1 MKFVDE
7 YRDPAAAR
15 QILGHITELAE
26 GHHYKFMEVCGGH
39 THTIY
44 KHGIENVLPETVEL
58 VHGPGCPVCVIPM
71 GRVDDAIA
79 VAETPGVLFTSFGDM
94 MRVPGGNGNLL
105 EAKAR
110 GADVRMVYSP
120 LDALRIAIANPDKQV
135 VFFAV
140 GFETTA
146 PSTAVTVLKA
156 MQKGVT
162 NFSLFCNHV
171 TIVPPLKAILESPD
185 LRLNGFL
192 GPGHVS
198 TVIGNRPYRFVPK
211 NYGLPLV
218 TAGFEPLDI
227 LQAILM
233 LLRQIDEGR
242 CEVENQYT
250 RAVPEH
256 GNPRALEVI
265 NQVFELRPHFEWRGL
280 GFISQSALKLREE
293 FAPWDAA
300 LRFSVPGVRVADPK
314 ACQCGEVLKGV
325 IKPWECK
332 VFGTACTPETPIG
345 TCMVS
350 SEGACA
356 AYYNYGRFTKHQTVP
371 VELSRAVKTPEPV

>member
-1 MKFVDE
+1 MKYVDE

-15 QILGHITELAE
+15 TCLADIEVFAGKLAE
-26 GHHYKFMEVCGGH
+26 ARGHHLKFMEVCGGH

-44 KHGIENVLPETVEL
+44 KHGIENVLPPSVEL

-71 GRVDDAIA
+71 GRVEDAIA
-79 VAETPGVLFTSFGDM
+79 VAKNPDVIFTSFGDM
-94 MRVPGGNGNLL
+94 MRVPGSDGNLL
-105 EAKAR
+105 EAKAQ

-120 LDALRIAIANPDKQV
+120 LDALRIAVQNPDREV

-146 PSTAVTVLKA
+146 PSTAVTLLKA
-156 MQKGVT
+156 KEKGVT
-162 NFSLFCNHV
+162 NFSIFCNHV

-185 LRLNGFL
+185 LRLDGFL

-198 TVIGNRPYRFVPK
+198 TIIGNRPYRFVPK
-211 NYGLPLV
+211 VYGKPLV

-227 LQAILM
+227 LQAIVM
-233 LLRQIDEGR
+233 LCHQLAEGR

-250 RAVPEH
+250 RAVPEE
-256 GNPRALEVI
+256 GNPRALQI
-265 NQVFELRPHFEWRGL
+265 LGQVFELRPHFEWRGL

-293 FAPWDAA
+293 YAAWDAE
-300 LRFSVPGVRVADPK
+300 LKFEVPGVRVADPK

-356 AYYNYGRFTKHQTVP
+356 AYYNYGRFTKQATIP
-371 VELSRAVKTPEPV
+371 VRVG